1 MKSINADYLGELV
14 AASSVPC
21 SSPQPGLCSHVSLHE
36 TRSGMVTWSAAN
48 LSAGSSDTP
57 QGLRAADLEEHLLL
71 VRLEKSSHRRQ
82 CGILLLN

>member
-1 MKSINADYLGELV
+1 
-14 AASSVPC
+14 
-21 SSPQPGLCSHVSLHE
+21 
-36 TRSGMVTWSAAN
+36 MVTWSAAN